1 MRSNLIGHTNFFTN
15 ERNRIGFSRL
25 SGRPCEVIEM
35 SVYNVPCLPRIMASR
50 FVYVNLVEHFIE
62 YQENEN
68 TREKTQVSECPST
81 TVQSASSA
89 ADFQR
94 G

>member
-1 MRSNLIGHTNFFTN
+1 MRVLLSANSPNKSRPSLMRSNPIGHTNFFTN

-50 FVYVNLVEHFIE
+50 FVDVNLVEHFIE
-62 YQENEN
+62 Y
-68 TREKTQVSECPST
+68 
-81 TVQSASSA
+81 
-89 ADFQR
+89 
-94 G
+94 